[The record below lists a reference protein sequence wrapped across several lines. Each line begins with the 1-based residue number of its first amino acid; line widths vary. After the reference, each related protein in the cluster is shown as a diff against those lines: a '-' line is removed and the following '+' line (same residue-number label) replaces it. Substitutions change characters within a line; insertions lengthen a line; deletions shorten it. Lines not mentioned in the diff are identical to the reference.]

1 MVFILSNCIAIVI
14 IVCLWCVHCD

>member
-14 IVCLWCVHCD
+14 IVCLWFVHCD